1 MFEEWLAEEPD
12 DPIARHM
19 LAACSGRDVPARASD
34 AFVEATFDS
43 FAGSF
48 DAKLA
53 KLLYRAPALVAEML
67 ARSGVEAS
75 NDLDVLDAGC
85 GTGLC
90 GPLLAPYARR
100 LVGVDLSERMLA
112 QARARDVYDE
122 LVKGELTEYLRGVR
136 RHVRRDRVGGHARL
150 LRAARGGRAAAE
162 RALRPGG
169 RVVFTV
175 EEQADAGY
183 SLSVT
188 AATAMRVTTSS
199 ARSLTA
205 GLQAE
210 IEAAEL
216 RLEAGD
222 PVQGLVVR
230 GTQTARLKPPTDDL
244 PASARSFEGQRLGG
258 TRWERS
264 TCMSS

>member
-1 MFEEWLAEEPD
+1 MLLNGQKRSHEAAICFSKVITLRPTHPEARTLLDAVFETGRKGISMLAEEPD

-53 KLLYRAPALVAEML
+53 KLLYRAPALVVELL

-75 NDLDVLDAGC
+75 NELDVLDAGC

-100 LVGVDLSERMLA
+100 LAGVDLSERMLA
-112 QARARDVYDE
+112 QARAREVYDE
-122 LVKGELTEYLRGVR
+122 LIKGELTDYLRASAGMFDAIV
-136 RHVRRDRVGGHARL
+136 
-150 LRAARGGRAAAE
+150 AAE

-169 RVVFTV
+169 HVVFTV
-175 EEQADAGY
+175 EEQLESGY
-183 SLSVT
+183 SLSVNG
-188 AATAMRVTTSS
+188 RYRH
-199 ARSLTA
+199 ARQYVERTLVTA
-205 GLQAE
+205 GLHAE

-230 GTQTARLKPPTDDL
+230 GTKPR
-244 PASARSFEGQRLGG
+244 A
-258 TRWERS
+258 
-264 TCMSS
+264 